1 MVDYGYSNSVP
12 AWLETLKR
20 GKYTLNEVCEITKK
34 KYNSVYKRFR
44 HLNVKVS
51 LTIKNGKQIIKY
63 DWMGKEFYKEN
74 K

>member
-34 KYNSVYKRFR
+34 SITVF
-44 HLNVKVS
+44 
-51 LTIKNGKQIIKY
+51 IKDLDI
-63 DWMGKEFYKEN
+63 
-74 K
+74 